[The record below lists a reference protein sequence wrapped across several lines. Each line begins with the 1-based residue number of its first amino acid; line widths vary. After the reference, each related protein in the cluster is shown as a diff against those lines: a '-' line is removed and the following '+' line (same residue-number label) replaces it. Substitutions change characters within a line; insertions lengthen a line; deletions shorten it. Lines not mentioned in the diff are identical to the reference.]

1 MRNVYST
8 SFIYFCTRNHPVTES
23 ARSSSAILYKFNNL
37 LEYIFIIAWLM
48 LAGVSNMAYFA
59 DENQNHNNSG
69 RFFVNIIYVEGY

>member
-1 MRNVYST
+1 MTQRHNECS
-8 SFIYFCTRNHPVTES
+8 IYK
-23 ARSSSAILYKFNNL
+23 YNNL

-69 RFFVNIIYVEGY
+69 RFYVIILSMLLSLFLFHCDSLQDSRNKNM